1 MIKKTFLNILSVLFI
16 SAGSFSLFADSVQ
29 EISQKH
35 YNAMLTELQAYIA
48 ANPDAA
54 DLTEARSKA
63 IESAYYADN
72 KQAMISLLQTHFE
85 ALQAQIPVP
94 AEELAQT
101 GMMLAQFSVE
111 AGQPEI
117 AKEVQATF
125 EELAANS
132 DNEIFAQVAEML
144 KAQLNKPAGG
154 TTPELSGTT
163 LEGKDISLADYKGK
177 VVMIDFWAT
186 WCPPCVAEI
195 PNVKKAYEKYHD
207 KGFEIIGV
215 SLDRTVEPL
224 KEFIADKGL
233 TWPNIFDADQ
243 KVSLADKFS
252 VTSIPSIFLLDQTG
266 KIVAVNPRGP
276 ALEKELAKL
285 LGE

>member
-1 MIKKTFLNILSVLFI
+1 MINKTYLNILSVLFV

-35 YNAMLTELQAYIA
+35 YHAMLTELQAYIA
-48 ANPDAA
+48 ANPDAT

-72 KQAMISLLQTHFE
+72 KPAMISLLQTQFE

-94 AEELAQT
+94 VEELAQT
-101 GMMLAQFSVE
+101 GMMLVQFSVE
-111 AGQPEI
+111 ADQPEI
-117 AKEVQATF
+117 AKDVQATF

-144 KAQLNKPAGG
+144 KAQLNKPVDGA
-154 TTPELSGTT
+154 TPELSGTT